1 MGRPRKI
8 LDFNKKHFTNSEIEE
23 RKATEKFFKGE
34 RDQLVAPDSL
44 SERAKAE
51 FKRIVDE
58 AYWIDNLDRNDLIL
72 YCFYWDKALKVVG
85 SKEYDDSDKNPLRR
99 AIKDYH
105 AEMRAISLKLG
116 LSSIDRLKLAAP
128 KQEKPVNKFLEVLS
142 SG

>member
-72 YCFYWDKALKVVG
+72 YCFYWDKALNVVE

>member
-23 RKATEKFFKGE
+23 RKATEKFFIGE

-72 YCFYWDKALKVVG
+72 YCFYWDKALNVVE